1 MKRNLLEN
9 LKFSGSIIESVSNSP
24 NKPKESLTKQ
34 TLLKIAFSM
43 GMVIVASTGISY
55 FQIIS
60 RITSN
65 SLTQLEQY
73 IKLRSERERSIFIL
87 AEDNHKLLK
96 QALLDQ
102 LKVEEKFDPKA
113 EFDRNFVKYPDGSVR
128 NRPELFQLDK
138 TAGLFLGKN
147 VNIDT
152 EMQRRM
158 VAFYKII
165 STYGPAWR
173 NRFANTYTQIPENGL
188 IIYMH
193 QYPWALKAPSNE
205 SFRVTDDES
214 FQISRKIYNPERKTV
229 WTGIY
234 YDQVAVAWMASCVT
248 PLDVNGKHIGTIGH
262 DILIGDLQK
271 RTINEGLKGT
281 YNMIFRADGRLVAH
295 PELMQSIQ
303 KGNGQFSIAQSG
315 DPHLRRIYELVKRHK
330 HETIIIDN
338 YTYDEYL
345 GVTKIN
351 EPNWYL
357 VTVFP
362 KYLLTQEAF
371 STARMI
377 LLLGL
382 SALLI
387 EIIIVFL
394 ILRREISVPLNK
406 LMAATESI
414 AAGNLDIQVN
424 VNRQNELGRLGYL
437 FNKMAQQ
444 VRESFAALAKTN
456 EELELRVEDRTVELK
471 EAKEVADSAN
481 RAKSEFLANMSHE
494 LRTPLNGILGY
505 AQILQRSKSLGE
517 LDQKGIGIINQC
529 GTHLLTLIND
539 ILDFSKI
546 EARKMEIYAADF
558 YFPSFL
564 EAVVEI
570 CRIKAEQK
578 GIDFINQTEG
588 VIPLGIHTDEKRLRQ
603 VLINLLGNAIKFTEQ
618 GSVKFTIKSQKVES
632 EDREVN
638 LYRIRFKV
646 EDTGVGISKDHIKN
660 IFLPFEQSGNMK
672 KQSEGTGLG
681 LAISKN
687 IVDMMGSTLEVES
700 ELGKGS
706 VFCFEIDL
714 LEAKEWA
721 KNTKSS
727 QQGIIT
733 GFKGD
738 RLKILVVDDRWENRS
753 VIVNLLSPI
762 GFILFEAENGQEGLD
777 KIADVEPNLVI
788 TDIAMPIMDGHE
800 MVKNLRKLPAFANL
814 SVIVSSASVFQSD
827 MQKSIDVGAN
837 EFLPKPIQA
846 DSLLEAIKTLLNL
859 EWIYDEKLQ
868 AESKQALTDSERAV
882 AVVPPSH
889 EDLLMLYNL
898 SRKGLIKDLLQEL
911 TRIEQIDN
919 EFIPFVQHL
928 REFAKAFKLKQ
939 VRTYIEK
946 YLVESEGE

>member
-1 MKRNLLEN
+1 MKKMIANLMKKSIGSSLLINILSGGLIGLGCMSYLFYNVLEGRAKDAIKNKLSTQSKLVEGELARVEQSMVN
-9 LKFSGSIIESVSNSP
+9 LSAAIKIMHAQGIQDPEAYKKLVFELFQQRSELTMALGFGQTPFQVVQSREWYWPYFYVDQKSP
-24 NKPKESLTKQ
+24 GQIGYILPSPYDNIRYADLYADDKYPEKDYYKLALAANKNFWLEPYEWYGLTLTTYNGPILNDQKQ
-34 TLLKIAFSM
+34 TLGIVGLDINVTAIAERIKEPVISQGGYFAIISEKGNILAYPPNPNKAKALTTYKDIPLFKDVWTKIGREKDGFIQAEGQYLAYERIKGTNWLMLASVPQSVVIVPVLLITVGGSLGAGTVLAIVVIIFIRRLNHRLQPILDECQKIAEEDYQRSLRINKNNDNLIGEEQNHVHLEVDKVDEIEFLEFSFNRM
-43 GMVIVASTGISY
+43 T
-55 FQIIS
+55 
-60 RITSN
+60 
-65 SLTQLEQY
+65 TQLKTSFED
-73 IKLRSERERSIFIL
+73 LEVRV
-87 AEDNHKLLK
+87 AE
-96 QALLDQ
+96 
-102 LKVEEKFDPKA
+102 
-113 EFDRNFVKYPDGSVR
+113 
-128 NRPELFQLDK
+128 
-138 TAGLFLGKN
+138 
-147 VNIDT
+147 
-152 EMQRRM
+152 
-158 VAFYKII
+158 
-165 STYGPAWR
+165 
-173 NRFANTYTQIPENGL
+173 
-188 IIYMH
+188 
-193 QYPWALKAPSNE
+193 
-205 SFRVTDDES
+205 
-214 FQISRKIYNPERKTV
+214 
-229 WTGIY
+229 
-234 YDQVAVAWMASCVT
+234 
-248 PLDVNGKHIGTIGH
+248 
-262 DILIGDLQK
+262 
-271 RTINEGLKGT
+271 
-281 YNMIFRADGRLVAH
+281 
-295 PELMQSIQ
+295 
-303 KGNGQFSIAQSG
+303 
-315 DPHLRRIYELVKRHK
+315 
-330 HETIIIDN
+330 
-338 YTYDEYL
+338 
-345 GVTKIN
+345 
-351 EPNWYL
+351 
-357 VTVFP
+357 
-362 KYLLTQEAF
+362 
-371 STARMI
+371 
-377 LLLGL
+377 
-382 SALLI
+382 
-387 EIIIVFL
+387 
-394 ILRREISVPLNK
+394 
-406 LMAATESI
+406 
-414 AAGNLDIQVN
+414 
-424 VNRQNELGRLGYL
+424 
-437 FNKMAQQ
+437 
-444 VRESFAALAKTN
+444 
-456 EELELRVEDRTVELK
+456 RTVELK
-471 EAKEVADSAN
+471 QAKESADTAN

-564 EAVVEI
+564 EAVIEI

-578 GIDFINQTEG
+578 GIDFIDQTEG

-632 EDREVN
+632 EEREVN
-638 LYRIRFKV
+638 LYRIRFQV
-646 EDTGVGISKDHIKN
+646 EDTGVGISKEHIKN

-706 VFCFEIDL
+706 VFCFEIDIP
-714 LEAKEWA
+714 EAKEWA

-753 VIVNLLSPI
+753 VIVNLLNPL

-777 KIADVEPNLVI
+777 KIAEVEPNLVI

-859 EWIYDEKLQ
+859 EWIYDEKL
-868 AESKQALTDSERAV
+868 AESKQALTNSERAV